1 MKVYAVLKN
10 DSILNGK
17 PFALPEQAVDFF
29 ADEFLIEYPNA
40 KVEDIKDDL
49 LQDLIKDSYFS
60 VQAGNDE
67 WECKTYKSGEI

>member
-10 DSILNGK
+10 DSILKGK
-17 PFALPEQAVDFF
+17 LFAVPEQAVDFF

-40 KVEDIKDDL
+40 KVEDIKDEL
-49 LQDLIKDSYFS
+49 LQDLIDDGYIS

-67 WECKTYKSGEI
+67 WECKTYFS